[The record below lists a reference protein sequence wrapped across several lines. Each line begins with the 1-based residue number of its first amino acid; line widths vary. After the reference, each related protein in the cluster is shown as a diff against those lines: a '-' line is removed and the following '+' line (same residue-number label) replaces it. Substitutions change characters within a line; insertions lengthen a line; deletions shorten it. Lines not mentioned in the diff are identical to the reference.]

1 MPPAKVIKGEALE
14 KLKKLLTQKVQ
25 LIIKKVQ
32 DRKTQEVFE
41 NNRDEPIIEDDEVTD
56 LLELAETS
64 QAEASKTSTI
74 TFLSTMKSLAHTIQ
88 SKSRWEKFEKDH
100 RVVTFSSRGD
110 YKNINDLKITVS
122 KADHPQHIVNCTLAI
137 RIKQLIEY
145 AKHVE
150 ESNSQFIKKRK
161 LRFYF
166 DEFDKYVDKNRPLIN
181 ELVSYECVERV
192 VFITATPDK
201 IWAPE
206 QGWSNFFIL
215 VPTLTDTTNYLF
227 FQECN
232 FIFKENL
239 TSKVTLPEFWEDYAD
254 RNKLKTEDMALLT
267 YHNRIIDQYPDILDS
282 DTVTFAPG
290 NITRV
295 SHQAVAD
302 FWNTHEC
309 SVLVSNGERTT
320 DGFLGRLFIDRD
332 TVFDVP
338 FMKYKEMK
346 SAEMIRYI
354 RDEKLNPESDAQLN
368 DIVAEMYRAYNL
380 DRKALIITGRL
391 TVERAQTLVHP
402 VWGSFSNT
410 IYNKHTS
417 PEDGY
422 QQQRQLGHIK
432 GFRRPNLETG
442 EVIETYRGIPRVF
455 CPTPFYNDVNILES
469 RAHNFSKKYGNG
481 YATRDDYRTCHG
493 ENLTNQEQKKADKQA
508 KKDLLATVKEGPG
521 FKTIGEANDF
531 LTNKL
536 KKKIN
541 ATMPQYEGNKYL
553 ISSRLIPWYKKNDPA
568 IKEASDLKDT
578 HRITMEIYRK
588 ISPSQN
594 ISSESGQHYAIYPV
608 YPTMDSPPEDVRFYV
623 RYLPLQTA
631 QVAPAEAPPVLAE
644 HE

>member
-1 MPPAKVIKGEALE
+1 MPKGKAIKGEALDKLE
-14 KLKKLLTQKVQ
+14 KLLKEKVQ

-56 LLELAETS
+56 LLELDETS
-64 QAEASKTSTI
+64 QAEASKTSTV

-110 YKNINDLKITVS
+110 YKNIADLKITVS
-122 KADHPQHIVNCTLAI
+122 KADHPQHIVNCTLTI
-137 RIKQLIEY
+137 RIKQLIQY

-166 DEFDKYVDKNRPLIN
+166 DEFDKYVDKNRTLIN

-206 QGWSNFFIL
+206 QGWTYFFTL
-215 VPTLTDTTNYLF
+215 VPKLTDTMYYLF

-232 FIFKENL
+232 FIFKEDL
-239 TSKVTLPEFWEDYAD
+239 TSKVTLPEFWKDYAE
-254 RNKLKTEDMALLT
+254 RNNLKAEDTALLN
-267 YHNRIIDQYPDILDS
+267 YHNKIIDQFPDILDPG
-282 DTVTFAPG
+282 TVTFAPG

-320 DGFLGRLFIDRD
+320 DGFLGRLFIDSD
-332 TVFDVP
+332 TVIDVP
-338 FMKYKEMK
+338 YMKYKDMK

-354 RDEKLNPESDAQLN
+354 RDEKLKPESDAQLN
-368 DIVAEMYRAYNL
+368 EIVAEMYWIHHL

-402 VWGSFSNT
+402 VWGSFSNA
-410 IYNKHTS
+410 IYNKHMS
-417 PEDGY
+417 PEDAY

-432 GFRRPNLETG
+432 AFRRPNLETG

-455 CPTPFYNDVNILES
+455 CPIAFYNDVNILES

-493 ENLTNQEQKKADKQA
+493 ENLTKQEQKKADKQA

-521 FKTIGEANDF
+521 FKTMAEANNF
-531 LTNKL
+531 LEQKL
-536 KKKIN
+536 CYKVR

-553 ISSRLIPWYKKNDPA
+553 ISSRLIPWYKKHDA
-568 IKEASDLKDT
+568 TIKEASDLKDK

-623 RYLPLQTA
+623 RYLPLQT
-631 QVAPAEAPPVLAE
+631 VPAEPHSSPPVTII
-644 HE
+644 HV